1 MKQCNIKNYLEK
13 WYFISP
19 ERMII
24 AIKYYCYCCFTTA
37 HQSAEYIVK
46 LTFNWK
52 IKATYILHVT
62 SCILE
67 EKFHY
72 FLKAKYVYKKKCRKD
87 SALLVASIVATSVY
101 RFDMKFFRI
110 SPMASVLHVRKIGP
124 CF

>member
-1 MKQCNIKNYLEK
+1 MKQCNIKNCLEK

-19 ERMII
+19 ERMIVT
-24 AIKYYCYCCFTTA
+24 IKYYCYCCFTTA
-37 HQSAEYIVK
+37 HQSAKYIVK

-52 IKATYILHVT
+52 IKAKYMLHVT

-87 SALLVASIVATSVY
+87 CALLVASIVATN
-101 RFDMKFFRI
+101 FIDLTLGFFGFPQWRLFC
-110 SPMASVLHVRKIGP
+110 M
-124 CF
+124 